1 VTVAYFD
8 CFAGISGDMTLGAL
22 IDSGADRA
30 IVDAAVE
37 AMHLGAEVKIE
48 VRREARGHVGGTRVV
63 VEVHER
69 TARTVPSLRRIV
81 EDADM
86 PGGVKLPALDAIN
99 RLALAETRIH
109 QVSED
114 QLHLHELGGADTLVD
129 VVGAFW
135 LLHGLGVAQVYASP
149 LPAPHGRKDE
159 MPLPAPA
166 SLRVLEGTGAVFE
179 DAEGGRELV
188 TPTGAAILAAVAR
201 FERPSMSLNSIGYGI
216 GARETPGNVLAVW
229 IGEEVRSETGV
240 TVIETNFDDMAPNL
254 LAALCEDLMAAGAL
268 DVSVTPALMKKG
280 RSGHLLAVMTT
291 PDLVASLTDHLL
303 RYSTTLG
310 VRITTAQRVIAQ
322 RKIIEVQT
330 ALGVARVKVKE
341 LGGKPIDVAPEY
353 EDCRRLSR
361 ESGQDTRDVMRL
373 VTEAARRALGLD

>member
-1 VTVAYFD
+1 MTVAYFD

-37 AMHLGAEVKIE
+37 AMHLGDEVKIE